1 MSHTLAKQPSTKG
14 LTNKRLWVKQARIL
28 TCKVVQVLAICL
40 LSPKMGRTSY
50 LEQDD
55 HGEEHVEAP
64 KSKGKALWICSVLPV
79 SYSVKTPAQQSIRL
93 RGSEFPVL

>member
-1 MSHTLAKQPSTKG
+1 MFSHLSPVSSFSG
-14 LTNKRLWVKQARIL
+14 SVLSFLFL
-28 TCKVVQVLAICL
+28 FFCKVVQVLAICL

-64 KSKGKALWICSVLPV
+64 KGKGKVVALGIWNVKGRVLCEG
-79 SYSVKTPAQQSIRL
+79 SIP
-93 RGSEFPVL
+93 EAVT